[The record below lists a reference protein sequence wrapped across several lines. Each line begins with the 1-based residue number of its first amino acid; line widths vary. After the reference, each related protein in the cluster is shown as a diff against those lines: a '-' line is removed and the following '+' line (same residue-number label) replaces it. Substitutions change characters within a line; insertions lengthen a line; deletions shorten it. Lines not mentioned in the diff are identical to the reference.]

1 MRTPKHP
8 CDLQQLWACSLR
20 SYCGEATGQ
29 SKKSPAG
36 PGFKSRL
43 CPGDLTVM
51 LTHEVAVEMQPGEA
65 GARQLISKCGFLL
78 TLYHKLCASVSL
90 EILAHFQDIFF
101 NH

>member
-36 PGFKSRL
+36 PGFKSWL

-78 TLYHKLCASVSL
+78 TLLPLSSW
-90 EILAHFQDIFF
+90 
-101 NH
+101 